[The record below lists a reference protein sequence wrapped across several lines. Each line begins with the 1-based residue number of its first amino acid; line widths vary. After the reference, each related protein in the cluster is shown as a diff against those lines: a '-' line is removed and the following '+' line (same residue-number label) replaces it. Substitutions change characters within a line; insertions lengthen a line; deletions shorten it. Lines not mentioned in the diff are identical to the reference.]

1 MGDFLDLCLILGIVS
16 VSFDISWIASSL
28 HSIAKSLK
36 SPEIQ
41 KVASQVVKDAIKGI
55 K

>member
-16 VSFDISWIASSL
+16 VTFDISWIASSL

-36 SPEIQ
+36 SPVLQE
-41 KVASQVVKDAIKGI
+41 QVIKAAIKGI